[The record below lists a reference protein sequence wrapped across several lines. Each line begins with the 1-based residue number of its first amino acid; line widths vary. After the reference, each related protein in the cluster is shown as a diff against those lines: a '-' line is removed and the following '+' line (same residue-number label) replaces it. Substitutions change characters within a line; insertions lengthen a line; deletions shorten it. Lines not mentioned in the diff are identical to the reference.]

1 MRQTTV
7 LRRGAILYQKQD
19 GKMRVIAY
27 ASRTLTP
34 PKKNYAHAG
43 KLEFL
48 ALKWVITV
56 DFAQE
61 GKQWLKGNDIWLEGK
76 MIPLF
81 NVLELKRTY
90 SSVPQRNTQRTEKQ
104 KETIATTSV
113 RVG

>member
-34 PKKNYAHAG
+34 PKKNYAPAG

-56 DFAQE
+56 HFKYYLLYTPQFTVYTD
-61 GKQWLKGNDIWLEGK
+61 NN
-76 MIPLF
+76 PLTY
-81 NVLELKRTY
+81 VLASANLMLRAY
-90 SSVPQRNTQRTEKQ
+90 
-104 KETIATTSV
+104 
-113 RVG
+113 VGSAYC